1 MAFRPK
7 FNTEGKTVELPMST
21 GETIVKGD
29 ALVADSDGYYIA
41 AGAATAVPV
50 THVAMETVTTT
61 ADGQLVLA
69 VRAQDGVFE
78 ADCDAAAS
86 ITDQG
91 TYVDLATKATVNP
104 DASTNDIFF
113 LEKVI
118 GAAETSTVVQGWFN
132 HGVPLS

>member
-7 FNTEGKTVELPMST
+7 FDTEGKTVLLPMST

-69 VRAQDGVFE
+69 VRTLDGIFE

-91 TYVDLATKATVNP
+91 TYVDLASKSTVNP

-113 LEKVI
+113 LEVVI
-118 GAAETSTVVQGWFN
+118 GAAESSTVVQGYFN

>member
-1 MAFRPK
+1 MSFRPK
-7 FNTEGKTVELPMST
+7 FDTEGKTVLLPMST
-21 GETIVKGD
+21 SETIVKGD

-41 AGAATAVPV
+41 ASSSTAVPV

-69 VRAQDGVFE
+69 VRTLDGIFE
-78 ADCDAAAS
+78 ADCDAVAS

-113 LEKVI
+113 LEKVV
-118 GAAETSTVVQGWFN
+118 GAAETSTVVEGWFN